1 MELVNL
7 IQERRSANNFIE
19 GIEIPRSEF
28 DEIFRL
34 VTLTPSCYNLQHVN
48 YLVIDDAEKKEQLM
62 EVAFKQ
68 YKIHTASA
76 AVLVLGSKE
85 ANKDANKI
93 YEGMLS
99 LGILNQT
106 EYNGILQII
115 NSLYEGR
122 GEEFKVQEAIRNA
135 SLSAMMFM
143 LIAKDR
149 GWDTCPMIGF
159 DPEAVK
165 KLFNV
170 PDKFEPVLLITIGKE
185 DKTNRRLRGYRKPIQ
200 EFVNYNGF
208 NK

>member
-7 IQERRSANNFIE
+7 IQERRSVNNFIE
-19 GIEIPRSEF
+19 GVEIPRSEF

-34 VTLTPSCYNLQHVN
+34 VTLTPSCYNLQHAN
-48 YLVIDDAEKKEQLM
+48 YIVIDDAEKKEQLM

-99 LGILNQT
+99 LRILNKT
-106 EYNGILQII
+106 EYNIILQEI

-135 SLSAMMFM
+135 SL
-143 LIAKDR
+143 
-149 GWDTCPMIGF
+149 
-159 DPEAVK
+159 
-165 KLFNV
+165 
-170 PDKFEPVLLITIGKE
+170 
-185 DKTNRRLRGYRKPIQ
+185 YQ
-200 EFVNYNGF
+200 Q
-208 NK
+208 